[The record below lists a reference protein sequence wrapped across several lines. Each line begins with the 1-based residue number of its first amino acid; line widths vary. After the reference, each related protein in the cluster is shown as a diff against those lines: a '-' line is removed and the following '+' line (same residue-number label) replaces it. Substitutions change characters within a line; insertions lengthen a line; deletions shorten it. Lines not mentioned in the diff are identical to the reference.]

1 MTFKEEVISIGAV
14 AATTMLTGVLPFLL
28 FRQIKTHLP
37 MSSIR
42 AGYCRRPSSDF
53 WSFTV

>member
-1 MTFKEEVISIGAV
+1 MTFKEEVISIEEV
-14 AATTMLTGVLPFLL
+14 ATVTMLTGVLPFLL

-37 MSSIR
+37 MSAIR
-42 AGYCRRPSSDF
+42 AGYCRQPSSDF